1 MQKQW
6 PHALIMLLCM
16 SVLVALYLLSI
27 VAQSPCFNIH
37 VVAEMGILQSGVTVV
52 QPVMVKQDMVSAV
65 HTDLGMEVVDMTEDM
80 MTEHMPHVMCT
91 TAGVQHQLV
100 KQHTPG
106 LALSATMDALQHEQQ
121 GLMIGQQAAC
131 LRGSKQHTRY
141 TTDQR
146 STSTTAAVHMFVN
159 A

>member
-1 MQKQW
+1 
-6 PHALIMLLCM
+6 MLLCM